1 MATAFR
7 ATSKGYR
14 ADLDAHERRLISAL
28 CADVIEILQAR
39 TDELNDTSSDDDG
52 GSVHPPL
59 TAAGEPPTGGETSAQ
74 SPGEGERSSDP
85 QGLMEDSVFA
95 HFSAELAGLDED
107 VPVASPEDPV
117 LRRLLPDASGDEE
130 EAAQLRRL
138 SEGSLRES
146 KTSDL
151 RTARMLL
158 ERSPLA
164 VPDDQAPVLGRALND
179 VRLTLSA
186 RLDIEEESD
195 ADRVHRMAVS
205 GRAKSAESFMAEVY
219 TFVTWLQETL
229 FSAMLQHLP
238 EEGREREEQ
247 DPNGPHGDSQAGD
260 APDGDETGTD
270 AS

>member
-7 ATSKGYR
+7 ATSRGYR

-39 TDELNDTSSDDDG
+39 TDELNGSVPDDDDR
-52 GSVHPPL
+52 GSPHPPL
-59 TAAGEPPTGGETSAQ
+59 AAAEELSPGVETTDQSSAGGEG
-74 SPGEGERSSDP
+74 PSDP

-95 HFSAELAGLDED
+95 HFSAELAGLDEEAAVD
-107 VPVASPEDPV
+107 SPEDPV
-117 LRRLLPDASGDEE
+117 LQRLLPDASHDRE

-158 ERSPLA
+158 ERSPLS
-164 VPDDQAPVLGRALND
+164 VPEGQAPVLGRALND

-186 RLDIEEESD
+186 RLNIEEDSD
-195 ADRVHRMAVS
+195 AERVHRMAVS
-205 GRAKSAESFMAEVY
+205 GRTKSAESFMAEVY

-238 EEGREREEQ
+238 DDEEAGGQTGHSSE
-247 DPNGPHGDSQAGD
+247 GDDAG
-260 APDGDETGTD
+260 TG